1 MTIQQNYSVKIIIP
15 KTHVSN
21 LMHFQGE
28 MVQKFPQKRGAEKRK
43 R

>member
-1 MTIQQNYSVKIIIP
+1 MVIIVK

-28 MVQKFPQKRGAEKRK
+28 MVYFFPEKRGAEKRK
-43 R
+43 C